1 MIQDIGRW
9 LVLGLLVA
17 GLITIL
23 VPDNFFASFA
33 DKPLLNMAVVLL
45 FSIPMYLCATG
56 SIPIAAALML
66 KGLSPGAALVLLM
79 AGPATNT
86 ASILVIGKVLGRRT
100 LAAYLGAIVA
110 GAVGFGLAIDYLLPA
125 AWFVPSGAVHAA
137 CHGEAGYSWVEV
149 ASSALLAALLAYALM
164 KRFIHRKNDTS
175 MTKQIYRVGGM
186 SCNHCKA
193 SVEKNLAL
201 LPSVTA
207 VEVDLTAGTVAVE
220 GTGGCRRDS
229 EGDRGVGLRV
239 QGARIIASSDRMEKR
254 PAATAAGR
262 LCFGRSV
269 LLCSSRSVRNGGIR
283 VAEIAGHDIFF
294 GCPFHGAESE
304 PAVETHG
311 RIPALHR
318 KRGFRIPCCGEPLQH
333 LAHQPCADALPPAGS
348 RDRQDEFGNAF
359 ADISVGPN
367 AAHPDH
373 SDDVPFRLR
382 DQAAVVGECAEIRDV
397 DAQRRMFDD
406 LSRQGRRRVAA
417 IDRVVEKIGQQREFL
432 PANRTYREFHASK
445 IAIFWEGGAESG
457 FTFGYPCGSTPAAGT
472 ARASASCSPLHGAA
486 ANCRHR

>member
-1 MIQDIGRW
+1 MPEISQRAELMPASPIRKLVPLAEAARSRGIRIYHLNIGQPDLPSPQTGLAALKKIDRNVLEYSPSDGYRSLREKLAGYYQQYQIKLSPEEIIVTTGGSEAVLFAFMSCLNPGDEIIVPEPAYANYMAFAISAGAVIRPVVALVTALAGGWTVNRLTRSETDGILPAAEGGEVRRSGSRFVEALRYGFVDMIQDIGRW

-125 AWFVPSGAVHAA
+125 AWFFPSGAVHAA
-137 CHGEAGYSWVEV
+137 CHGKAGYSWVEV

-220 GTGGCRRDS
+220 GTAD
-229 EGDRGVGLRV
+229 
-239 QGARIIASSDRMEKR
+239 A
-254 PAATAAGR
+254 
-262 LCFGRSV
+262 
-269 LLCSSRSVRNGGIR
+269 
-283 VAEIAGHDIFF
+283 AEIQKVIEELGF
-294 GCPFHGAESE
+294 EYK
-304 PAVETHG
+304 G
-311 RIPALHR
+311 RA
-318 KRGFRIPCCGEPLQH
+318 
-333 LAHQPCADALPPAGS
+333 
-348 RDRQDEFGNAF
+348 
-359 ADISVGPN
+359 
-367 AAHPDH
+367 
-373 SDDVPFRLR
+373 
-382 DQAAVVGECAEIRDV
+382 
-397 DAQRRMFDD
+397 
-406 LSRQGRRRVAA
+406 
-417 IDRVVEKIGQQREFL
+417 
-432 PANRTYREFHASK
+432 
-445 IAIFWEGGAESG
+445 
-457 FTFGYPCGSTPAAGT
+457 
-472 ARASASCSPLHGAA
+472 
-486 ANCRHR
+486 